1 MCVCGKIPVRAER
14 GFRALREIAA
24 VGQAPQ
30 ICVGLLEQNVFYQMA
45 LLFHVSFKRLV
56 LSVAKKSSSSK
67 KSRSREVKEYVP
79 EDHDFGLMPPPI
91 HVGRYL
97 REKRS
102 EYKLPFDLWWLYK
115 NKQLVYNDELAN
127 NYKKIRTNVYVDIKP
142 DSKNEDH
149 QPCMCCPPKDG
160 RRKGCGM
167 ECLNRNKLGYLLF
180 TLNMFATVPCESP
193 LAVSVRLHRA
203 PRVDTL
209 LHLGIARVF
218 YRISRNENRGLPQ
231 LVRIPGVL
239 L

>member
-1 MCVCGKIPVRAER
+1 
-14 GFRALREIAA
+14 
-24 VGQAPQ
+24 
-30 ICVGLLEQNVFYQMA
+30 
-45 LLFHVSFKRLV
+45 
-56 LSVAKKSSSSK
+56 SVAKKSSSSK

-167 ECLNRNKLGYLLF
+167 ECLNRMMYVECIPQLCPCKDMCSNQRFAKHEWSPGLERFMTKNRGWGIRTTEFIRTGAGGYNSESSVSYGLHQ
-180 TLNMFATVPCESP
+180 MFKSYVTASESSLSQQSVP
-193 LAVSVRLHRA
+193 LADQKANSEA
-203 PRVDTL
+203 ML
-209 LHLGIARVF
+209 LGFGAEKSL
-218 YRISRNENRGLPQ
+218 
-231 LVRIPGVL
+231 
-239 L
+239 